1 MGLDAAELIME
12 IEKTFG
18 ITFPERAD
26 PPVIATV
33 GDLYQFI
40 LERLAESKTETT
52 RCLSAAIFY
61 QFRRALLAS
70 PSLGL
75 SRPQVHPGA
84 RMDDLFPERG
94 RRQQWAQLGE
104 LLRWRLPELVR
115 PSWVLILFFVLLLA
129 WLAAIVIIWWVR
141 GGVAD
146 DMFLLI
152 PALVL
157 GSMGSGTAHLSPH
170 PASGQALHTPVRDGR
185 RHDPGHPAS

>member
-18 ITFPERAD
+18 MTFPERAD
-26 PPVIATV
+26 LPVIVTV
-33 GDLYQFI
+33 GDLYHFI
-40 LERLAESKTETT
+40 LERLAVSKPETS

-75 SRPQVHPGA
+75 TRPQVYPGA
-84 RMDDLFPERG
+84 KMDDVVPESH

-115 PSWVLILFFVLLLA
+115 PSWVFVPFFVMLLA
-129 WLAAIVIIWWVR
+129 WLAVIIAIWWDR
-141 GGVAD
+141 GRIAAD
-146 DMFLLI
+146 LYVLI
-152 PALVL
+152 PVLVFGGTVW
-157 GSMGSGTAHLSPH
+157 GSSSLP
-170 PASGQALHTPVRDGR
+170 
-185 RHDPGHPAS
+185 